1 MGSEGKAE
9 GMGRVS
15 EVEFFARGRGVEVA
29 PRLPAFHKE
38 DFFFQ
43 LRELIN
49 FPFLSS
55 FRSARLLIEINDF

>member
-29 PRLPAFHKE
+29 PRLLAFHKE
-38 DFFFQ
+38 DFFFKVST
-43 LRELIN
+43 L
-49 FPFLSS
+49 
-55 FRSARLLIEINDF
+55 

>member
-29 PRLPAFHKE
+29 PRLLAFHKE
-38 DFFFQ
+38 DFFFHFV
-43 LRELIN
+43 N
-49 FPFLSS
+49 
-55 FRSARLLIEINDF
+55 

>member
-1 MGSEGKAE
+1 MGSEGRRRE
-9 GMGRVS
+9 GEG
-15 EVEFFARGRGVEVA
+15 EVEFFSRCGGVEVA
-29 PRLPAFHKE
+29 PRLLAFHKE

-55 FRSARLLIEINDF
+55 FVVVPGF